1 MQCFVPTRH
10 AHTEQTEPV
19 KMKTSSEVSFLAK
32 RVLKMAQVIPLG
44 PASRLMTTSEAALR
58 LGVSLRTIQLW
69 VEARILPASR
79 TPGGHRRIPY
89 GAVEALAI
97 NMGLGVDEQAEVHGS
112 KPSYLNGA
120 ANASRVSAQADVLMI
135 SDDGEWQSAAVQALG
150 NYENNMNLRVA
161 SNGYEGL
168 IHIGERT
175 PELLIVSLELPG
187 MDGFQM
193 LRTLEDMRLLDD
205 IQVMAM
211 TSSDIQAKGG
221 LPAGIELLPW
231 PVSHDTLCVRVGR
244 WLLLRQSAQGVS
256 HE

>member
-1 MQCFVPTRH
+1 
-10 AHTEQTEPV
+10 
-19 KMKTSSEVSFLAK
+19 
-32 RVLKMAQVIPLG
+32 MAQVIPLG

-69 VEARILPASR
+69 VEAHILPASK

-97 NMGLGVDEQAEVHGS
+97 NMGLGVDDQDAINVS
-112 KPSYLNGA
+112 KPSYLGGA
-120 ANASRVSAQADVLMI
+120 ANASRVSALADVLMI
-135 SDDGEWQSAAVQALG
+135 SDDIRWQSAAIQALG
-150 NYENNMNLRVA
+150 NFEKNMSLRVA
-161 SNGYEGL
+161 NNGYEGL

-193 LRTLEDMRLLDD
+193 LRTLEDMRLLDE

-221 LPAGIELLPW
+221 LPAGVELLPW
-231 PVSHDTLCVRVGR
+231 PVSHDALCVRVGR